1 MSCCLHMC
9 RLSQLLYPTLVSAC
23 YLMEENKAILEEE
36 ISCKLLVTF
45 LQESCQEEDK
55 LQRANKDAQVSSGKE
70 KNPKLKRS
78 RDLSS
83 VLHHRFPKAHW
94 EPAITYFSQPSQ
106 VITP

>member
-1 MSCCLHMC
+1 MF

-36 ISCKLLVTF
+36 ISSKLLVTF
-45 LQESCQEEDK
+45 LQESCQEDK
-55 LQRANKDAQVSSGKE
+55 LQRTKKDAQGNPGKE
-70 KNPKLKRS
+70 KKPKLTPS

-94 EPAITYFSQPSQ
+94 EPAVTYFSQPSQ